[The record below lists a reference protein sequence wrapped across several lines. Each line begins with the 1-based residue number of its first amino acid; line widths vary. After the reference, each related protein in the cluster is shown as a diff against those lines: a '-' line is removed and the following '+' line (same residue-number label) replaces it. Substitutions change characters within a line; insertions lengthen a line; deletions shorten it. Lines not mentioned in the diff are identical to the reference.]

1 MKFNTA
7 TWGAVLWPSFLGA
20 ALANAAL
27 FTLID
32 PATIMLF
39 GVHPTVSRPAAYT
52 VGFFVFW
59 AIIIAASVTTLW
71 LHANDA
77 GTGTGIRNRPR
88 G

>member
-7 TWGAVLWPSFLGA
+7 TWGAVLWPTFLGA
-20 ALANAAL
+20 ALADAAL

-59 AIIIAASVTTLW
+59 VIIIAASVTTLW

-77 GTGTGIRNRPR
+77 GTGARTGNRLR
-88 G
+88 